1 MKVVL
6 IGPFPPLRGGI
17 SMFNHSLSN
26 EFEKNHEVFRISF
39 SLQYPKFLFPG
50 KSQYS
55 EFAGKPAEKLVNSI
69 NPLTWSKTAKRI
81 DDIKPD
87 LIIFQYWHPFFSLAY
102 SSIAKKIK
110 KSLKTKIIINCNNI
124 NPHEPN
130 FFDKHLTKKFFKY
143 GDYFVT
149 M

>member
-55 EFAGKPAEKLVNSI
+55 EFAGKPADRQSQAIAVRAQVHRSCK
-69 NPLTWSKTAKRI
+69 SK
-81 DDIKPD
+81 
-87 LIIFQYWHPFFSLAY
+87 S
-102 SSIAKKIK
+102 
-110 KSLKTKIIINCNNI
+110 
-124 NPHEPN
+124 NPHTGRPN
-130 FFDKHLTKKFFKY
+130 SPPSPSGKT
-143 GDYFVT
+143 T
-149 M
+149 